1 MDPTSRKL
9 EAIEALLARVLA
21 CAPEQRAVLLDQVC
35 GTDPAYRQR
44 MDRLLRLAESGEGFL
59 DRTPLRD
66 GAEVPAGAAP
76 PGVARRV
83 GAYRLVRKLG
93 SGGSAEVWLAERDD
107 GGFAQRAAVKLVRDA
122 DAATRARFAIECGIL
137 ASLEHPGIARL
148 YEADVDARGSAYL
161 VIEYV
166 EGEHLTAYARRHGL
180 PLRERLELFLQV
192 CDAVAYAHTRLV
204 VHRDIK
210 PANILVGADGRVKL
224 LDFGIA
230 KLLDQDGG
238 RNTTQTLHLS
248 PAYAAP
254 EQLTGGHVGTST
266 DVHAL
271 GVTLFEL
278 LTGTLP
284 WSVEGAPMTT
294 ALRRLAER
302 PLPPPSRHAGAG
314 GVAARALRGDLDAIV
329 RRALRSDA
337 AARYPDARALA
348 DDVRRHLAHE
358 PVAARAGATGYH
370 LRRFVRRHWLGLAS
384 AGAVFAAMA
393 IALGGIA
400 WQADK
405 ARAEARSSAAVQ
417 AFLVDLFR
425 HSSSRQADPVK
436 ARATTAREL
445 LDIGVERIQH
455 ELDDAPAH
463 KLALLRL
470 FGDLYGEFALSAAQV
485 PVRRTA
491 VPLSRRVNGGDS
503 RELAADLIAL
513 ADVSP
518 DDAEQ
523 QSSLAEAGAILDRLG
538 DRDSV
543 LRAKLLVT
551 RASSHVTTDMAS
563 AANETAGAVA
573 ILERMP
579 PSDDLAQA
587 LYLQGLVAGYSAR
600 MAQAVGPL
608 QRAVDVALASDG
620 AHNPMLSTY
629 YRQLGEAQSYTSRHD
644 AARASLEHAIAQA
657 RAFHDENDYDLVRA
671 QTTMAAT
678 LLNADR
684 PREALEAALQAKA
697 AAPTADHGIEAM
709 QLRTYALGMA
719 SRAAARAGDAASALA
734 DAEAAV
740 ALARDFDPTGAFLGI
755 SLQRLADAQVEL
767 GRDADAERALAEAT
781 DILTHAGRRPSEASA
796 MLRIRIALD
805 AGRVAGAREQ
815 FASLP
820 ALDGD
825 ALSSLAAALRRD
837 LVEAEL
843 ELAEGLTVRAITRAA
858 DVVARARASELAPF
872 LRSTIADG
880 AVLEARARLLRGDAA
895 RARPL
900 LADALAARHALYLP
914 TSPRIAEAALALA
927 EAEFALGLGADA
939 RSHLDQAEAIAAQA
953 GLAARWV
960 AALQHMRRLATAT
973 ATPHALAERAPPR
986 AKPL

>member
-1 MDPTSRKL
+1 VDPTSRNL

-21 CAPEQRAVLLDQVC
+21 CAPERRAALLDQAC
-35 GTDPAYRQR
+35 GGDDAYRR
-44 MDRLLRLAESGEGFL
+44 RVDRLLHLAESGEGFL

-230 KLLDQDGG
+230 RLLDHEGG
-238 RNTTQTLHLS
+238 RTTTQTFQLS

-254 EQLTGGHVGTST
+254 EQLTGEHVGTST
-266 DVHAL
+266 DVYAL

-278 LTGTLP
+278 LTGSLP
-284 WSVEGAPMTT
+284 WPAEGAPMTA

-302 PLPPPSRHAGAG
+302 PLPAPSRHVGAG

-337 AARYPDARALA
+337 ATRYPDARALA
-348 DDVRRHLAHE
+348 DDLRRHLAHE
-358 PVAARAGATGYH
+358 PVAARAGASGY
-370 LRRFVRRHWLGLAS
+370 LVRRFVRRHWLGFAS
-384 AGAVFAAMA
+384 AAAVFVAMA
-393 IALGGIA
+393 VALGGIA
-400 WQADK
+400 WQARK

-417 AFLVDLFR
+417 AFMADLFR

-455 ELDDAPAH
+455 ELDDAPEH

-470 FGDLYGEFALSAAQV
+470 FGDLYGEFALAAAQL
-485 PVRRTA
+485 PVRRAA
-491 VPLSRRVNGGDS
+491 VPLSRRVNGDGS
-503 RELAADLIAL
+503 RELAVDLVAL

-518 DDAEQ
+518 DDDETQAA
-523 QSSLAEAGAILDRLG
+523 LAEAGAILDRLG
-538 DRDSV
+538 DHDSV
-543 LRAKLLVT
+543 LRARLLIT
-551 RASSHVTTDMAS
+551 RVNSHLTSDMAS
-563 AANETAGAVA
+563 AAREAAAAVA
-573 ILERMP
+573 ILERLP
-579 PSDDLAQA
+579 PSDDLARA
-587 LYLQGLVAGYSAR
+587 LYLQGLTAGYRAR
-600 MAQAVGPL
+600 MAESLAPL

-620 AHNPMLSTY
+620 PRNPMLSTY
-629 YRQLGEAQSYTSRHD
+629 YRQLGEAQSYLSRHD

-671 QTTMAAT
+671 QTTMAAA
-678 LLNADR
+678 LLNADQ
-684 PREALEAALQAKA
+684 PRDALDAALQAKA
-697 AAPTADHGIEAM
+697 AAPTGDRGIEAM
-709 QLRTYALGMA
+709 QLRTYALAVA
-719 SRAAARAGDAASALA
+719 SRAAARAGDPAAALA

-740 ALARDFDPTGAFLGI
+740 ALARGFDPNGAFLGT

-781 DILTHAGRRPSEASA
+781 DILAHAGRRPNDTTA

-815 FASLP
+815 FAALP

-825 ALSSLAAALRRD
+825 ALASLAATLRRD

-843 ELAEGLTVRAITRAA
+843 ELGEGHADQAIVRAAGA
-858 DVVARARASELAPF
+858 VARARASELAPF

-880 AVLEARARLLRGDAA
+880 AVLEGRARLRRGDAA
-895 RARPL
+895 GGRPL
-900 LADALAARHALYLP
+900 LADALATRRTLYLP
-914 TSPRIAEAALALA
+914 ASPRIAEAALALA

-939 RSHLDQAEAIAAQA
+939 RAHLGQAEAIAAHG
-953 GLAARWV
+953 GLAARHASTLQHVRNLV
-960 AALQHMRRLATAT
+960 AATPQAPARRT
-973 ATPHALAERAPPR
+973 PPR